1 MNSQTTT
8 HAAADENAIR
18 AIHQRMID
26 AWNAGDA
33 AAFAAPFTD
42 ESLTPSSTLTF
53 SGRSA
58 ELTGAY
64 ECNRR
69 NRANLERLE

>member
-8 HAAADENAIR
+8 QIAADEGAIR
-18 AIHQRMID
+18 AVHQRMIE

-42 ESLTPSSTLTF
+42 EANFIAFEETHLRVA
-53 SGRSA
+53 GRSPRSISGYS
-58 ELTGAY
+58 T
-64 ECNRR
+64 RS
-69 NRANLERLE
+69 